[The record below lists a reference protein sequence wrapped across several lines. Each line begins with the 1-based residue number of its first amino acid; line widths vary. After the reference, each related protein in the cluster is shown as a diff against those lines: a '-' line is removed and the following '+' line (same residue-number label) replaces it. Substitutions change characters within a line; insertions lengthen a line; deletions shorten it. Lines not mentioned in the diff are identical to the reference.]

1 MEANNNLSMEQQFK
15 LHVLSQ
21 EVQQMSR
28 EQAQQYLIEVLR
40 QMMVKDNV
48 VKKLIKGDMNMWPQQ
63 G

>member
-1 MEANNNLSMEQQFK
+1 MESTNLSMEQQFK
-15 LHVLSQ
+15 LQVLST
-21 EVQQMSR
+21 EVKQMSH

-48 VKKLIKGDMNMWPQQ
+48 VKNMIKGEMSMWPQQ

>member
-1 MEANNNLSMEQQFK
+1 MESNHNLSMEQQFK
-15 LHVLSQ
+15 LQVLSQ
-21 EVQQMSR
+21 EVKQMSH

-48 VKKLIKGDMNMWPQQ
+48 VKKLIKGEMQMWPQQ

>member
-1 MEANNNLSMEQQFK
+1 MESNNNLSMEQQFK

-21 EVQQMSR
+21 EVLQMSH

-48 VKKLIKGDMNMWPQQ
+48 VKKMIKGDMDMWPQQ

>member
-1 MEANNNLSMEQQFK
+1 MESNNNLSMEQQFK

-48 VKKLIKGDMNMWPQQ
+48 VKKMIKGDMDMWPQQ

>member
-1 MEANNNLSMEQQFK
+1 MESNTNLSMEQQFK
-15 LHVLSQ
+15 LHVLTQ

-28 EQAQQYLIEVLR
+28 EQAQQYLVEVLR

-48 VKKLIKGDMNMWPQQ
+48 VKKMIKGDMDMWPQQ